1 MFKARI
7 ETGLA
12 VVAGA
17 LAVVTLFWPTWIEA
31 LFGVE
36 PDGGSGEAEW
46 WIVAILAL
54 AAVMSGFLARRDY
67 RAARRLPSE
76 GA

>member
-1 MFKARI
+1 MLKARI
-7 ETGLA
+7 ESVLA

-17 LAVVTLFWPTWIEA
+17 LAVITLFWPTWIEA

-46 WIVAILAL
+46 VFVVVLAL
-54 AAVMSGFLARRDY
+54 VAAVSGLLARRDFA
-67 RAARRLPSE
+67 AARRLPPE
-76 GA
+76 GT

>member
-1 MFKARI
+1 MLKARI

-12 VVAGA
+12 VVAGV
-17 LAVVTLFWPTWIEA
+17 LAVATIIWPTWIET

-46 WIVAILAL
+46 WIVAVFAL
-54 AAVMSGFLARRDY
+54 VGVMSGLLARRDY
-67 RAARRLPSE
+67 MAARRLRSE
-76 GA
+76 RA

>member
-1 MFKARI
+1 MLKARI

-12 VVAGA
+12 AAAGL
-17 LAVVTLFWPTWIEA
+17 LAIVTLIWPTWIET

-46 WIVAILAL
+46 LVVVVLAL
-54 AAVMSGFLARRDY
+54 VAVTSGLLARREY
-67 RAARRLPSE
+67 RAARRLPPE

>member
-1 MFKARI
+1 MLKARI

-12 VVAGA
+12 VVAGV
-17 LAVVTLFWPTWIEA
+17 LAVATIIWPTWIET

-46 WIVAILAL
+46 WIVAVFAL
-54 AAVMSGFLARRDY
+54 VGVMSGLLARRDY
-67 RAARRLPSE
+67 MAARRLRSE